1 MLRYACTKKLAN
13 IFRKPVVRMASWSRA
28 AGMTGDEN
36 DLLALFRELNTE
48 NRARL
53 LDSARLYTYLEPV
66 RARAEFVRQAER
78 EAAELTR
85 DPRQCGEWVRDASGR
100 NARYCSRKATRDDG
114 YCTQHHDRL
123 ERWPGL
129 KAERERQTG
138 ASGGQ

>member
-1 MLRYACTKKLAN
+1 
-13 IFRKPVVRMASWSRA
+13 
-28 AGMTGDEN
+28 MTGDEN

-53 LDSARLYTYLEPV
+53 LNSARLYAYLEPV
-66 RARAEFVRQAER
+66 RARAEFFRQAER

-85 DPRQCGEWVRDASGR
+85 DPRQCGEWIADDTYGR
-100 NARYCSRKATRDDG
+100 NARYCSRKATRGDG

-129 KAERERQTG
+129 KAERERETG

>member
-1 MLRYACTKKLAN
+1 L
-13 IFRKPVVRMASWSRA
+13 VVTTPDDRQRRA
-28 AGMTGDEN
+28 AGVTGDEN
-36 DLLALFRELNTE
+36 DLLALFRELNSE

-53 LDSARLYTYLEPV
+53 LDSARLYAYLEPV
-66 RARAEFVRQAER
+66 RARAEFSRQAER

-85 DPRQCGEWVRDASGR
+85 DPRQCGEWIAGDAHGR

-129 KAERERQTG
+129 KAERERETR
-138 ASGGQ
+138 AGG

>member
-1 MLRYACTKKLAN
+1 
-13 IFRKPVVRMASWSRA
+13 
-28 AGMTGDEN
+28 MTGDEN

-53 LDSARLYTYLEPV
+53 LDSARLYAYLEPV
-66 RARAEFVRQAER
+66 RARAEFSRQARR

-85 DPRQCGEWVRDASGR
+85 DPRQCGQWMADGP

-129 KAERERQTG
+129 KAERESETG
-138 ASGGQ
+138 ASG

>member
-1 MLRYACTKKLAN
+1 VT
-13 IFRKPVVRMASWSRA
+13 
-28 AGMTGDEN
+28 DEEN
-36 DLLALFRELNTE
+36 DLLALFRELNLE

-66 RARAEFVRQAER
+66 LAQAEFSMQAQR
-78 EAAELTR
+78 EAAELIR
-85 DPRQCGEWVRDASGR
+85 DPRQCGEWIADDAYGR

-129 KAERERQTG
+129 KAERESESG
-138 ASGGQ
+138 ASGCQ

>member
-1 MLRYACTKKLAN
+1 
-13 IFRKPVVRMASWSRA
+13 V
-28 AGMTGDEN
+28 TGDEN

-53 LDSARLYTYLEPV
+53 LDSARLYAYLEPI
-66 RARAEFVRQAER
+66 RARAEFAGR

-85 DPRQCGEWVRDASGR
+85 DPRQCGEWIAGDACGR

-129 KAERERQTG
+129 KAERERETG
-138 ASGGQ
+138 ASG

>member
-1 MLRYACTKKLAN
+1 
-13 IFRKPVVRMASWSRA
+13 
-28 AGMTGDEN
+28 MTGDEN

-53 LDSARLYTYLEPV
+53 LHSARLYAYLEPV
-66 RARAEFVRQAER
+66 RARAEFARQAAR

-85 DPRQCGEWVRDASGR
+85 DPRQCGEWIAGDAHGR
-100 NARYCSRKATRDDG
+100 NARYCSRKAASDDG

-129 KAERERQTG
+129 KAERERERE
-138 ASGGQ
+138 A

>member
-1 MLRYACTKKLAN
+1 
-13 IFRKPVVRMASWSRA
+13 V
-28 AGMTGDEN
+28 TGDEN

-53 LDSARLYTYLEPV
+53 LDSARLYAYLEPV
-66 RARAEFVRQAER
+66 RARAEFSRQAER
-78 EAAELTR
+78 EVAELTR
-85 DPRQCGEWVRDASGR
+85 DPGQCGEWVADDAYGR

-129 KAERERQTG
+129 KAEREREAGT
-138 ASGGQ
+138 SGCQ

>member
-1 MLRYACTKKLAN
+1 
-13 IFRKPVVRMASWSRA
+13 VVTTPEDRQGRA
-28 AGMTGDEN
+28 AGVTGDEN

-53 LDSARLYTYLEPV
+53 LDSARLYAYLEPV
-66 RARAEFVRQAER
+66 RARAEFSRQALR

-85 DPRQCGEWVRDASGR
+85 DPRQCAEWIADNTRGKNV
-100 NARYCSRKATRDDG
+100 RYCSRKATSDDG

-129 KAERERQTG
+129 KAERETG
-138 ASGGQ
+138 AGGAP

>member
-1 MLRYACTKKLAN
+1 
-13 IFRKPVVRMASWSRA
+13 V
-28 AGMTGDEN
+28 TGDEN

-53 LDSARLYTYLEPV
+53 LDSARLYAYLEPV
-66 RARAEFVRQAER
+66 RARAVFLRQAER

-85 DPRQCGEWVRDASGR
+85 DPRQCREWVRDGAAGR

-129 KAERERQTG
+129 KAERERETG
-138 ASGGQ
+138 ASGWQ